1 MKTITTG
8 ASQASFDDLKKPITF
23 AEFAE
28 MRAADKEPPPT
39 VEEYEDFLSA
49 AGTMTGTIGSWLG
62 MRFVTSARK
71 A

>member
-28 MRAADKEPPPT
+28 MCAADKEPPPT

-49 AGTMTGTIGSWLG
+49 ASTMTGTISPWPGI
-62 MRFVTSARK
+62 RFVTGARET
-71 A
+71 